1 MKRTLP
7 LPLLLGSAMTAA
19 AHPAEFH
26 GIAGS
31 DAAIS
36 GLLHPF
42 SGLDHLLVMI
52 AVGLWAARIGG
63 VAVPLLPLA
72 FAGSMLSG
80 GFLALSGMRL
90 AAVEPG
96 ILASLLLLGAALGM
110 SWRPPLAIAALF
122 VGCAGICHGFAHGAE
137 MAPGTS
143 ASLYF
148 SGMMVSTLL
157 LLGLGLGAGLL
168 PVRNRCPIGSLP

>member
-1 MKRTLP
+1 
-7 LPLLLGSAMTAA
+7 
-19 AHPAEFH
+19 
-26 GIAGS
+26 
-31 DAAIS
+31 
-36 GLLHPF
+36 
-42 SGLDHLLVMI
+42 
-52 AVGLWAARIGG
+52 
-63 VAVPLLPLA
+63 
-72 FAGSMLSG
+72 MLSG

-122 VGCAGICHGFAHGAE
+122 VGCAGFCHGFAHGAE

-148 SGMMVSTLL
+148 SGMMASTLL